1 MSVIRP
7 IAEHD
12 LGALIRMAK
21 ESGVGFTS
29 LPDNPEL
36 ISRKLERAIASF
48 NGDLPA
54 DQLHFMFVIQEAAD
68 GPPVGVCGIE
78 ARIGQDDVFYNYR
91 LGAVIQASKALGVYS
106 RTPTLFLS
114 NDLTGATEI
123 GSLFLRAPARRNR
136 NGSLLSKCRLL
147 FLAAFPGLFSQRVIA
162 EMRGYSDEQG
172 QSPFWDGLG
181 RPFFNIE
188 FSDADFLTGSGDKV
202 FIAELM
208 PKFPIYVPMLPVS
221 AQQAIGVVHPGTE
234 PALAMLQCEGFRRNG
249 YVDIFDAGPTIE
261 CELDR
266 INGIQRSMVVTADI
280 VEGADGVAGADGVDG
295 ADRVKR
301 TGAGDSPG
309 TAPRWLFS
317 NERFSDFRAIGCA
330 DAQCDGTRIILSRE
344 QADMLRVENGDT
356 VRIMALNP
364 EDATNDPSTSD

>member
-7 IAEHD
+7 ITEQD
-12 LGALIRMAK
+12 LDALILMAH

-36 ISRKLERAIASF
+36 LSHKLERAVASF
-48 NGDLPA
+48 RGELPA
-54 DQLHFMFVIQEAAD
+54 DDAHYMFVIQETVD

-78 ARIGQDDVFYNYR
+78 ARIGQNDVFYNYR
-91 LGAVIQASKALGVYS
+91 LGAVIQASKALSVYR

-136 NGSLLSKCRLL
+136 NGSILSKCRLL
-147 FLAAFPGLFSQRVIA
+147 FLAAFPELFSQRVIA

-181 RPFFNIE
+181 RRFFNIE
-188 FSDADFLTGSGDKV
+188 FGDADFLTGSGDKV

-221 AQQAIGVVHPGTE
+221 AQEAIGVVHPNTE
-234 PALAMLQCEGFRRNG
+234 PALAMLLSEGFRRNG

-266 INGIQRSMVVTADI
+266 INGVQRSMVVTVDIIENAHTADCP
-280 VEGADGVAGADGVDG
+280 E
-295 ADRVKR
+295 
-301 TGAGDSPG
+301 TP
-309 TAPRWLFS
+309 PRWLFS
-317 NERFSDFRAIGCA
+317 NDRFSDFRVIGSA
-330 DAQCDGTRIILSRE
+330 DAQCDGTRITLRRE
-344 QADMLRVENGDT
+344 QANMLLVESGDT
-356 VRIMALNP
+356 VRIMALKP
-364 EDATNDPSTSD
+364 EETKNDQSTSD

>member
-1 MSVIRP
+1 VSVIRP
-7 IAEHD
+7 ITEQD
-12 LGALIRMAK
+12 LGVLIHMAH

-29 LPDNPEL
+29 LPNNPEL
-36 ISRKLERAIASF
+36 LSRKLARAVASF
-48 NGDLPA
+48 RGDLPP
-54 DQLHFMFVIQEAAD
+54 DDSHFMFVIQETAD

-91 LGAVIQASKALGVYS
+91 LGAVIQASKALGVYR
-106 RTPTLFLS
+106 RTPTLFLG

-136 NGSLLSKCRLL
+136 NGSMLSKCRFL
-147 FLAAFPGLFSQRVIA
+147 FLAAFPELFSQRVIA

-181 RPFFNIE
+181 RRFFNIE

-221 AQQAIGVVHPGTE
+221 AQEAIGIVHPSTE
-234 PALAMLQCEGFRRNG
+234 PALAMLQSEGFRRNG

-266 INGIQRSMVVTADI
+266 INGIQRSRVVTVDI
-280 VEGADGVAGADGVDG
+280 VDSA
-295 ADRVKR
+295 
-301 TGAGDSPG
+301 AGDKLG

-317 NERFSDFRAIGCA
+317 NDRFSDFRVIGSA
-330 DAQCDGTRIILSRE
+330 VAQCDGTRITLSRE
-344 QADMLRVENGDT
+344 QADRLLVENGDT
-356 VRIMALNP
+356 VRIMTLNP
-364 EDATNDPSTSD
+364 EDAKNDQSTSD